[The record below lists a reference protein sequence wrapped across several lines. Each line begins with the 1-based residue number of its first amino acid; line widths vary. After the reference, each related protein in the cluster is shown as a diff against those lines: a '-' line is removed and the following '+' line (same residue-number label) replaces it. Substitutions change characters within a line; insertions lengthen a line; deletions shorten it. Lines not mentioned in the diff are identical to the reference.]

1 MATDR
6 TEQYRRGQSAQKTT
20 TKHPYAAIE
29 HRVID
34 SPAFAALRPSSALLL
49 LLMARQLT
57 KDNNG
62 HLHGAFKWCSKYGIG
77 SEHTLRD
84 AIAQLIAHG
93 FIYRT
98 RSHGA
103 NGAWARYA
111 VTWLPIKNRDELFLA
126 GFKPFAW
133 RDWMPTDKKGTRQ
146 KLLEQSSRKCS
157 FTPEHPAENA
167 GSTGAKSADNELM
180 PCSAVKTALYRLATA
195 KQCRPRDHTKSP
207 RPLPL
212 TKPRKRS
219 TARLL
224 RLESSLDWRCNHG
237 G

>member
-6 TEQYRRGQSAQKTT
+6 SESRRSQSSSKTT

-34 SPAFAALRPSSALLL
+34 SPAFAALRPSSVKLL
-49 LLMARQLT
+49 LLMVRQLT

-62 HLHGAFKWCSKYGIG
+62 HLHAAFKWCSKYEIG

-93 FIYRT
+93 LIYRT

-111 VTWLPIKNRDELFLA
+111 VTWQPIKNRDGLFLA

-133 RDWMPTDKKGTRQ
+133 RDWVQPEKKSTRQ
-146 KLLEQSSRKCS
+146 KLQERSSRKCS
-157 FTPEHPAENA
+157 FNPQHPAESA
-167 GSTGAKSADNELM
+167 GTRGAKTADNELM
-180 PCSAVKTALYRLATA
+180 PCSAVEVAHQDRASRSRKPPSSPFAIRLSLTAERG
-195 KQCRPRDHTKSP
+195 H
-207 RPLPL
+207 
-212 TKPRKRS
+212 
-219 TARLL
+219 L
-224 RLESSLDWRCNHG
+224 RLVA
-237 G
+237 

>member
-6 TEQYRRGQSAQKTT
+6 VESFKRGQSAVKTT

-34 SPAFAALRPSSALLL
+34 SPAFAALRPSSVKLLL
-49 LLMARQLT
+49 LLARQLT

-62 HLHGAFKWCSKYGIG
+62 HLHAAFKWCSGYEIG

-111 VTWLPIKNRDELFLA
+111 VTWLPIKIRDELFLA

-133 RDWMPTDKKGTRQ
+133 RDWIPTEKKSTRQ
-146 KLLEQSSRKCS
+146 KMQEQSSRKCS
-157 FTPEHPAENA
+157 FNPQHPAESA
-167 GSTGAKSADNELM
+167 GSRGAKSADNELM
-180 PCSAVKTALYRLATA
+180 PCRAVKTPLYRAATTRRHR
-195 KQCRPRDHTKSP
+195 QLNHTNSP
-207 RPLPL
+207 RTLL
-212 TKPRKRS
+212 KAGRDY
-219 TARLL
+219 L
-224 RLESSLDWRCNHG
+224 RLVA
-237 G
+237 